1 MIASV
6 DESVG
11 RVLKALDDLKLSE
24 HTLVIFTQR
33 QRRGRRLRPR
43 GHPEG

>member
-11 RVLKALDDLKLSE
+11 RVLKVLDDLKLSE
-24 HTLVIFTQR
+24 RTLDVRFISS
-33 QRRGRRLRPR
+33 
-43 GHPEG
+43 